1 MCFIQEPGRFSKQII
16 VRRLI
21 LKTRIKKMITN
32 KNRSRISRW
41 LAVIWVAASFTM
53 LSAPEHMAAGPA
65 YPLKIAPGQHYVV
78 DQKGVPFLIQ
88 GDSPWYLTEV
98 LNASEVDYYLS
109 NRCAQGYNSILLDI
123 TELAIPDGIS
133 SNGNLYG
140 QLPFTS
146 QTGIP
151 PYTNLLSW
159 NTRYFTN
166 VDWVIQRAG
175 YYGICVFAYPL
186 YDDYGGV
193 GWYAQMARNPTNSL
207 YSYGQFIGNHYKNF
221 TNLVWIGVGD
231 YDEPGA
237 PSSCLWNYIAA
248 GIASTDPNHIIS
260 AQAQRPNPATYYSA
274 FVTYNC
280 SYGSLYPYIE
290 SLANY
295 QRTPVLASFAR
306 EPYYE
311 YSSEL
316 GPTITSLNS
325 RQFAWWAVLSGDMG
339 QFFGNAYQWYFT
351 NGWQSE
357 MFSPAS
363 VTIPYLSKLLNTRRW
378 YNFVPD
384 AGHSVVTAGYGTSGT
399 VDYITTAR
407 ESSGAT
413 VVAYI
418 PQDGLT
424 PTVAMTNISGTTA
437 NAWWYNP
444 QTGAATAIGSYPTS
458 GTVTFTPPDSND
470 WALVLDDASLN
481 YPPPGGSSLS
491 IKKVGGTLFQLT
503 TAGPPGQIYTLQS
516 STNLRSSW
524 QTLGTGTA
532 DYSGT
537 VSLQV
542 TGAVPSG
549 YYRSVP

>member
-1 MCFIQEPGRFSKQII
+1 MNNCRAFKWLSLICAAAILVMLPATGRA
-16 VRRLI
+16 
-21 LKTRIKKMITN
+21 TT
-32 KNRSRISRW
+32 
-41 LAVIWVAASFTM
+41 
-53 LSAPEHMAAGPA
+53 GPA
-65 YPLKIAPGQHYVV
+65 YPLKLAPGQHYVV
-78 DQKGVPFLIQ
+78 DQNGTPFLIQ

-123 TELAIPDGIS
+123 SELSTVDGIN

-140 QLPFTS
+140 QLPFTNRIA
-146 QTGIP
+146 GNP
-151 PYTNLLSW
+151 PHTNLLAW

-166 VDWVIQRAG
+166 VDWVIERAG
-175 YYGICVFAYPL
+175 HYGICVFAYPL
-186 YDDYGGV
+186 YDDYNGA
-193 GWYAQMARNPTNSL
+193 GWYVQMAGNPATNL
-207 YSYGQFIGNHYKNF
+207 YQYGAFIGNHYKNY
-221 TNLVWIGVGD
+221 TNIVWIGAGD
-231 YDEPGA
+231 YSEPGA
-237 PSSCLWNYIAA
+237 PSSCPWNYIAA
-248 GIASTDPNHIIS
+248 GIASIDTNHLIT
-260 AQAQRPNPATYYSA
+260 AQAQRPMPATYYSA

-295 QRTPVLASFAR
+295 QRMPVLASFAR

-351 NGWQSE
+351 NGWQNE

-363 VTIPYLSKLLNTRRW
+363 TTIPNLGKLMSTRLW

-384 AGHSVVTAGYGTSGT
+384 AAHTVVVSGYGTSGT

-413 VVAYI
+413 IVAYI
-418 PQDGLT
+418 PQDGMT
-424 PTVAMTNISGTTA
+424 PTVAMNNISGTKA

-444 QTGAATAIGSYPTS
+444 RTGTATAIGACSTT
-458 GTVTFTPPDSND
+458 GTRTFTPPDTND
-470 WALVLDDASLN
+470 WALVLDDAAFN
-481 YPPPGGSSLS
+481 YPPPGVGVLS
-491 IKKVGGTLFQLT
+491 IKKVGDTLFQLT
-503 TAGPPGQIYTLQS
+503 SAGPPGQIYTLQS
-516 STNLRSSW
+516 STNLRNSW

-532 DYSGT
+532 DYSGK

-542 TGAVPSG
+542 TGAVPAG
-549 YYRSVP
+549 FYRSLP